1 MSATIQD
8 LVNAF
13 DIKDLK
19 YQVLLHGNVDMKI
32 KGRKDKYLSVT
43 FETDAAHINGKQA
56 IILWVDEDKF
66 SDTLNQVLGK

>member
-8 LVNAF
+8 LINAF
-13 DIKDLK
+13 DVEDLK

-43 FETDAAHINGKQA
+43 FETDAEHIRGKQA
-56 IILWVDEDKF
+56 IIIWVDEDKF
-66 SDTLNQVLGK
+66 DGTLKRVLNK